1 MGAEGFRFDLIKG
14 RARGPRLGVLHT
26 AHGDVETPVF
36 MPVGTQATIKAT
48 SPEQAW
54 HAGARLILANTYH
67 LYLKPGHEVVS
78 SLGGLHEFMGWSGP
92 ILTDSGGFQVFS
104 LSSLRK
110 IEEQGVTFRSHIDG
124 STHFISPEK
133 SIEIQH
139 SLGADIIMCFDE
151 CPPYPVTLE
160 QARSSR
166 ARSARWAER
175 CLAYHA
181 GRVACRS
188 GFNGEPSGTGEA
200 GSGKRQALFGI
211 VQGSVY
217 EAERTASAREIAAL
231 DFDGCAIGG
240 LSVGEPKEMMLSAL
254 EWSIDPL
261 PERKPRYLMGV
272 GTPEDIIQAVARGTD
287 MFDSVLPT
295 RIARHGAA
303 LTNRGRLL
311 LKNAEFG
318 DDGSPIEEGCDCYA
332 CREFSRGYI
341 RHLFKAKEPLA
352 LTLATIHNLRF
363 MANFMARLRD
373 AIAADE
379 FSGFAENF
387 RGTYARRTGRKE

>member
-1 MGAEGFRFDLIKG
+1 MAALGFGFELIKG
-14 RARGPRLGVLHT
+14 RAKGPRLGVLHT
-26 AHGDVETPVF
+26 PHGDVETPVF
-36 MPVGTQATIKAT
+36 MPVGTQAAIKAV
-48 SPEQAW
+48 SPDQAW
-54 HAGARLILANTYH
+54 QSGARLILANTYH

-92 ILTDSGGFQVFS
+92 VLTDSGGFQVFS

-124 STHFISPEK
+124 STHFFSPEK

-139 SLGADIIMCFDE
+139 ALGADIIMCFDE
-151 CPPYPVTLE
+151 CPPYTVTVE
-160 QARSSR
+160 EARASR
-166 ARSARWAER
+166 ERSTRWAER
-175 CLAYHA
+175 CRAFHD
-181 GRVACRS
+181 G
-188 GFNGEPSGTGEA
+188 
-200 GSGKRQALFGI
+200 RQALFGI

-240 LSVGEPKEMMLSAL
+240 LSVGEPKEMMLPAL

-318 DDGSPIEEGCDCYA
+318 DDSSPIEEGCDCYA
-332 CREFSRGYI
+332 CRHFSRGYI
-341 RHLFKAKEPLA
+341 RHLFKAQEPFA

-363 MANFMARLRD
+363 MADFMARLRE
-373 AIAADE
+373 AIAFDE
-379 FSGFAENF
+379 FCDFAANF
-387 RGTYARRTGRKE
+387 RGTYRRRTSRKE